1 MYMQSKLR
9 TDDHS
14 NHQALG
20 SKCQMPISIQN
31 RLLLYK
37 ACLCFF
43 TARINTSV

>member
-20 SKCQMPISIQN
+20 SKCQN